1 LAIRCKE
8 LCVQVK
14 TQENRNKEGRE
25 GLSGEAETIKI
36 VAELGEGVPQG
47 GTIFENL
54 RFLRKGEAIGE
65 KGDGAVNL
73 VKFVHGACQ

>member
-1 LAIRCKE
+1 M
-8 LCVQVK
+8 
-14 TQENRNKEGRE
+14 
-25 GLSGEAETIKI
+25 GEVETIKI

-65 KGDGAVNL
+65 REMVL
-73 VKFVHGACQ
+73 STL